1 MAFAAP
7 TMTVR
12 DLPVHATR
20 TLAAARPAFNMVA
33 FHWRG
38 AGGVQ
43 YRVRFTHGWGS
54 WHAAD
59 GDLGTEEGWHLG
71 NLDWVGKATALQ
83 TRIVGTIGRLRSY
96 TIWSPVDTTAQRRLQ
111 IANAPPI
118 IPRLS
123 WGADESIRRAPPRYA
138 PKLQLAFVHHTD
150 GSNNYTRAQ
159 SAAIVRG
166 IEIYHVKGN
175 GWDDI
180 GYNFL
185 VDKYGQV
192 FEGRY
197 GGVDRN
203 VIGAHVEG
211 FNTGSVGVAVLGTYT
226 GTKISPAA
234 ATALEQLL
242 SWRLDLAHID
252 PLSTVTY
259 ASGGNSRF
267 PAGTPVTL
275 RTISG
280 HRDAYFSDCPGNA
293 LYAQLP
299 AIAKAVAALGGTKIY
314 APQVTKPDETDVRFT
329 ARLSTASPWTVTIT
343 DSTGAQVAQGTG
355 AGPAVDWTWDTLA
368 APPDTYTWTIASGTA
383 RPVTGTLGA
392 TAALTL
398 QKVAAVPQVVPP
410 GGTITVQ
417 YTLTAPAT
425 VSAVLAET
433 GQALVTVAK
442 PAGAQTLAVALPA
455 MLTAGSYSVQLTA
468 TSGTRAVTAD
478 APFVL
483 DDALTGFT
491 VTNVGA
497 TVTLAKAPTAA
508 TLALLQGSSVVWQT
522 VIPPAV
528 GMQVVPWPLPAE
540 GAYTVALTI
549 TDAAGTYTT
558 NTPLTVDTTPPK
570 VTVLSYANMRFRL
583 SEPVTLTLV
592 VGPQRYTRHV
602 RKPATTQFWLKVKP
616 VAYTLLATDGAGN
629 VTRVRYRR

>member
-1 MAFAAP
+1 
-7 TMTVR
+7 
-12 DLPVHATR
+12 
-20 TLAAARPAFNMVA
+20 
-33 FHWRG
+33 
-38 AGGVQ
+38 
-43 YRVRFTHGWGS
+43 VRFAHRWGS
-54 WHAAD
+54 WRPAD
-59 GDLGTEEGWHLG
+59 ADDVQRGWRLGQ
-71 NLDWVGKATALQ
+71 LDWVGKATALQ
-83 TRIVGTIGRLRSY
+83 TRTSGGVTRLRSY
-96 TIWSPVDTTAQRRLQ
+96 TIWSPVDTIVQRRLQ

-123 WGADESIRRAPPRYA
+123 WGADESIRRAAPRYA

-197 GGVDRN
+197 GGVERN

-226 GTKISPAA
+226 GTKISSAA

-275 RTISG
+275 RAISG
-280 HRDAYFSDCPGNA
+280 HRDAYFSDCPGSA

-299 AIAKAVAALGGTKIY
+299 TIAKAVAALGGTKIY
-314 APQVTKPDETDVRFT
+314 APQLSKPDETDVRFT

-343 DSTGAQVAQGTG
+343 DSTGAQVAQGSGTG
-355 AGPAVDWTWDTLA
+355 TAVDWTWDTIG
-368 APPDTYTWTIASGTA
+368 APPDKYTWTIASGTA
-383 RPVTGTLGA
+383 RTVTGTLGA
-392 TAALTL
+392 AAALTL
-398 QKVAAVPQVVPP
+398 QAVAVAPEVVAP
-410 GGTITVQ
+410 GGTVTVQ
-417 YTLTAPAT
+417 YSLTAPAT
-425 VSAVLAET
+425 VSAVLAQT
-433 GQALVTVAK
+433 GQALATVVK
-442 PAGAQTLAVALPA
+442 QAGAQTLAVALPA
-455 MLTAGSYSVQLTA
+455 TLAPGQYSVQLTA
-468 TSGTRAVTAD
+468 TSGARTVTAA

-491 VTNVGA
+491 VANDGA
-497 TVTLAKAPTAA
+497 TVTFAKAPTAS
-508 TLALLQGSSVVWQT
+508 TLALLQGTSVVWQT
-522 VIPPAV
+522 VIPPSV
-528 GMQVVPWPLPAE
+528 GMQVVPWPAPAE

-558 NTPLTVDTTPPK
+558 NTPLTVDTTPPR

-592 VGPQRYTRHV
+592 VGTQRYTRHV

-616 VAYTLLATDGAGN
+616 AAYTLLAVDAAGN

>member
-12 DLPVHATR
+12 DVPVHAAR
-20 TLAAARPAFNMVA
+20 TLAAARPQFNLVA

-38 AGGVQ
+38 AGGVE
-43 YRVRFTHGWGS
+43 YRVRFAHRWGS
-54 WHAAD
+54 WRAAD
-59 GDLGTEEGWHLG
+59 ADNLQRGWHLG
-71 NLDWVGKATALQ
+71 GLDWVGRATALQ
-83 TRIVGTIGRLRSY
+83 TRTSGSVTQLRSY
-96 TIWSPVDTTAQRRLQ
+96 TIWSPVERTLQRRLQ
-111 IANAPPI
+111 LANAPPI
-118 IPRLS
+118 VPRLS

-150 GSNNYTRAQ
+150 GSNDYTPAQ

-226 GTKISPAA
+226 GTKISAA
-234 ATALEQLL
+234 AAKALEQLL
-242 SWRLDLAHID
+242 SWRLDLAHVD

-259 ASGGNSRF
+259 RSGGNSRF

-275 RTISG
+275 RAISG

-299 AIAKAVAALGGTKIY
+299 AIAKATAALGGTKIY
-314 APQVTKPDETDVRFT
+314 APQMTKVDETEVRFR

-343 DSTGAQVAQGTG
+343 DSSGTQVAQGTG
-355 AGPAVDWTWDTLA
+355 TGPTVDWTWDSSL

-383 RPVTGTLGA
+383 RTATGTLGA

-398 QKVAAVPQVVPP
+398 QKVVAAPAVVAP
-410 GGTITVQ
+410 GGTLAVQ
-417 YTLTAPAT
+417 YLLTAPAA
-425 VSAVLAET
+425 VNAVLAPG
-433 GQALVTVAK
+433 GQALATVQK
-442 PAGAQTLAVALPA
+442 PAGTQTLQIALPA
-455 MLTAGSYSVQLTA
+455 TLTPGSYAVQLTA
-468 TSGTRAVTAD
+468 TSGSRAVTAS
-478 APFVL
+478 APFVV
-483 DDALTGFT
+483 DASLSGFT
-491 VTNVGA
+491 VASSGA
-497 TVTLAKAPTAA
+497 TVTFAQAPAAA
-508 TLALLQGSSVVWQT
+508 TLALLRGSSIVWQG
-522 VIPPAV
+522 VVPPTV
-528 GMQVVPWPLPAE
+528 GMQVVPWPVPPE

-549 TDAAGTYTT
+549 TDDAGTFTT
-558 NTPLTVDTTPPK
+558 DAPLTIDTTPPK

-583 SEPVTLTLV
+583 SEPATLTLV
-592 VGPQRYTRHV
+592 VGASQFTRHV
-602 RKPATTQFWLKVKP
+602 PKATTTQFWLKAKP
-616 VAYTLLATDGAGN
+616 AAYTLLAVDAAGN
-629 VTRVRYRR
+629 TTRVRYRR